1 MTNIH
6 TGDAM
11 QSGIQLS
18 PGTPPG
24 SQTVQGRV
32 LLGDA
37 ARKPQLIAISATGLQ
52 DTALDS
58 ALIAAVLSGNTE
70 RFAPLVTRY
79 QQRVMRFILKYE
91 HNVQD
96 AQELAQE
103 TFLQAFRALP
113 GFNSQSRFSTWLTGI
128 AFNLLKNH
136 ISRSPTKRHLHLDID
151 EQPDGMCDLAGSN
164 PADAYASRQLLLAM
178 DQAVAALP
186 GKMRDA
192 ILLVASEGLSYEEA
206 AVTLNVPVGTVKS
219 RLCRARIQLADALRE
234 YRVQ

>member
-1 MTNIH
+1 MSKIDTP
-6 TGDAM
+6 DAM
-11 QSGIQLS
+11 EI
-18 PGTPPG
+18 G
-24 SQTVQGRV
+24 SDLVP
-32 LLGDA
+32 DA
-37 ARKPQLIAISATGLQ
+37 APRIQMVQTEVHLADSARKSQLAALGATNMQ

-58 ALIAAVLSGNTE
+58 ALIASVLGGNTE
-70 RFAPLVTRY
+70 GFAPLVIRY

-113 GFNSQSRFSTWLTGI
+113 SFNSQSRFSTWLTGI

-136 ISRSPTKRHLHLDID
+136 LSRSPTKQHLHLDID

-178 DQAVAALP
+178 DHAVAALP
-186 GKMRDA
+186 GQMRDA
-192 ILLVASEGLSYEEA
+192 IFLVASEGLSYEEA

>member
-1 MTNIH
+1 MSKIH
-6 TGDAM
+6 TGEEVQACSALASDTAPCNHLVWIEV
-11 QSGIQLS
+11 GLS
-18 PGTPPG
+18 A
-24 SQTVQGRV
+24 SAHKAH
-32 LLGDA
+32 LM
-37 ARKPQLIAISATGLQ
+37 AIGATSMQ

-58 ALIAAVLSGNTE
+58 ELIASVLAGNTE
-70 RFAPLVTRY
+70 RFTPLVTRY

-113 GFNSQSRFSTWLTGI
+113 SFNSQSRFSTWLTGI

-136 ISRSPTKRHLHLDID
+136 ISRSPTKQHLHLDID
-151 EQPDGMCDLAGSN
+151 EQPDGMSDLAGSN

-178 DQAVAALP
+178 DRAVTALP
-186 GKMRDA
+186 AQMRDA
-192 ILLVASEGLSYEEA
+192 IVLVASEGLSYEEA
-206 AVTLNVPVGTVKS
+206 AETLNVPVGTVKS
-219 RLCRARIQLADALRE
+219 RLCRARIQLAEALRE

>member
-1 MTNIH
+1 MSKID

-11 QSGIQLS
+11 ESGNDLVPDAAPRIQMV
-18 PGTPPG
+18 
-24 SQTVQGRV
+24 QTEVH
-32 LLGDA
+32 LADS
-37 ARKPQLIAISATGLQ
+37 ARKPQLAALGATNMQ

-58 ALIAAVLSGNTE
+58 ALIASVLGGNTE

-113 GFNSQSRFSTWLTGI
+113 SFNSQSRFSTWLTGI

-136 ISRSPTKRHLHLDID
+136 LSRSPTKQHLHLDID

-178 DQAVAALP
+178 DHAVAALP
-186 GKMRDA
+186 GQMRDA

>member
-1 MTNIH
+1 MSEID

-11 QSGIQLS
+11 E
-18 PGTPPG
+18 PG
-24 SQTVQGRV
+24 SDLEFDTAPSIQMIQTEEH
-32 LLGDA
+32 LADP
-37 ARKPQLIAISATGLQ
+37 ARKPKLRSTAATKIQ
-52 DTALDS
+52 DIALDS
-58 ALIAAVLSGNTE
+58 ALISSVLGGNTE

-79 QQRVMRFILKYE
+79 QQRVMRFVLKYE

-113 GFNSQSRFSTWLTGI
+113 SFNSQSRFSTWLTGI

-136 ISRSPTKRHLHLDID
+136 ISRSPTKQHLHLDID

-178 DQAVAALP
+178 NHAVAALP
-186 GKMRDA
+186 EKMRDA
-192 ILLVASEGLSYEEA
+192 ILLVATEGLNYEEA